1 MVPRQVPA
9 AFLLSA
15 RLKGLSAEMRAAL
28 AGTAKLTRRLALEVA
43 DALDAAAIEC
53 RQAAGQGVDDRVDDS
68 S

>member
-1 MVPRQVPA
+1 VLVVGA
-9 AFLLSA
+9 A
-15 RLKGLSAEMRAAL
+15 ERAFRGNESAL